1 MMGHN
6 SVIILKSLNI
16 LLFLSCF
23 KVIKNIL
30 LDTLFLFLLSREDSP
45 GSDSNGLPFHHRLI
59 PP

>member
-30 LDTLFLFLLSREDSP
+30 LDTLFLFLLSRMDSP
-45 GSDSNGLPFHHRLI
+45 GSDSTGLPFHHRLI